1 MRCPSLNIKKKIDI
15 QTYLILC
22 PSRHSKIDKS
32 FNISLQNFM
41 LIKSDQKFS
50 YFGPLESVLWIYDFL
65 GMARKIFIAA

>member
-32 FNISLQNFM
+32 FNISLQ
-41 LIKSDQKFS
+41 IYVDWKRPEFS

-65 GMARKIFIAA
+65 GRARKNFIAA